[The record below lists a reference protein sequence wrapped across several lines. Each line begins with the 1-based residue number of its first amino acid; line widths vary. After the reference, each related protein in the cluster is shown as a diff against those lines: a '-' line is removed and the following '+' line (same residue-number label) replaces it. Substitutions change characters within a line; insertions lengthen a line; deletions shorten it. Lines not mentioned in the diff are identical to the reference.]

1 MIRETKNSKFV
12 KVIASERRQN
22 ERKQGRKNNIKEDLK
37 LLRRGM
43 NGVMANSK

>member
-22 ERKQGRKNNIKEDLK
+22 ERKQGRKNNIRDLK